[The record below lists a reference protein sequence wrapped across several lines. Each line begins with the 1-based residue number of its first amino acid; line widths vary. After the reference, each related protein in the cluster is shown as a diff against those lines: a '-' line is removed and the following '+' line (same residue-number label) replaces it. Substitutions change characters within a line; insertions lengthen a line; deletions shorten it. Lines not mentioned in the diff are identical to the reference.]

1 MKSVDDVSL
10 GMGGAADTL
19 FISAKS
25 GDEGLLSEQT
35 KSIQTLA
42 SSLHDIAHDSV
53 ERYDKK
59 HCSSQP
65 HTSSIYTG
73 TFLHTYTYSKL

>member
-1 MKSVDDVSL
+1 MHGLLVKFGHNNNSLSFMMQAKVLMKSVDDVSL

-19 FISAKS
+19 FISARS

-35 KSIQTLA
+35 KSIQTLV

-53 ERYDKK
+53 ERYAN
-59 HCSSQP
+59 
-65 HTSSIYTG
+65 T
-73 TFLHTYTYSKL
+73 

>member
-19 FISAKS
+19 FISARS

-53 ERYDKK
+53 ERYGNMQQ
-59 HCSSQP
+59 SAS
-65 HTSSIYTG
+65 Y
-73 TFLHTYTYSKL
+73 L

>member
-19 FISAKS
+19 FISARS

-35 KSIQTLA
+35 KSIQMLA

-53 ERYDKK
+53 ERYETSKK
-59 HCSSQP
+59 
-65 HTSSIYTG
+65 
-73 TFLHTYTYSKL
+73 